1 MGLQLNEQSSGWI
14 STPPTR
20 SAWYSLCSARTAQL
34 SVETPL
40 LIMLPVRLQI
50 LFTLENKQDLIS
62 WNHLIEKG
70 HKNKTRRRGVGGR
83 NDNSVNE
90 AEGKKMW
97 HLCSLSPEKVEI
109 SH

>member
-1 MGLQLNEQSSGWI
+1 
-14 STPPTR
+14 
-20 SAWYSLCSARTAQL
+20 
-34 SVETPL
+34 
-40 LIMLPVRLQI
+40 MLPTPSLHCCAHGGCGQGDARRAVCAAGVGGRGGARGRRGGGEEEAWRLGD
-50 LFTLENKQDLIS
+50 LE
-62 WNHLIEKG
+62 
-70 HKNKTRRRGVGGR
+70 RRRGVGGR

>member
-1 MGLQLNEQSSGWI
+1 MYKVPLQLSSGPSVLEPW
-14 STPPTR
+14 SLGASLGCLAGHQVAFPPAVTFTDKTPTFNVNPCGGGEEE
-20 SAWYSLCSARTAQL
+20 AW
-34 SVETPL
+34 
-40 LIMLPVRLQI
+40 RLG
-50 LFTLENKQDLIS
+50 DL
-62 WNHLIEKG
+62 K
-70 HKNKTRRRGVGGR
+70 RRRGVGGR

>member
-70 HKNKTRRRGVGGR
+70 HKNKTRRRGKKALRAKHPCFHTLKGDFGG
-83 NDNSVNE
+83 
-90 AEGKKMW
+90 
-97 HLCSLSPEKVEI
+97 
-109 SH
+109 

>member
-1 MGLQLNEQSSGWI
+1 MRDAAN
-14 STPPTR
+14 
-20 SAWYSLCSARTAQL
+20 
-34 SVETPL
+34 SVSPL
-40 LIMLPVRLQI
+40 LRPWRVWPGGR
-50 LFTLENKQDLIS
+50 
-62 WNHLIEKG
+62 EKG
-70 HKNKTRRRGVGGR
+70 SVRGGGRGGARGRRGGGEEEAWRLGDLERRRGVGGR

>member
-1 MGLQLNEQSSGWI
+1 
-14 STPPTR
+14 
-20 SAWYSLCSARTAQL
+20 
-34 SVETPL
+34 
-40 LIMLPVRLQI
+40 MLPTPSLHCCAHGGRGQGDARRAVCAAGVGGEEEAWRLG
-50 LFTLENKQDLIS
+50 DL
-62 WNHLIEKG
+62 K
-70 HKNKTRRRGVGGR
+70 RRRGVGGR

>member
-1 MGLQLNEQSSGWI
+1 MRDAAN
-14 STPPTR
+14 
-20 SAWYSLCSARTAQL
+20 
-34 SVETPL
+34 SVSPL
-40 LIMLPVRLQI
+40 LRPWRVWPGGR
-50 LFTLENKQDLIS
+50 
-62 WNHLIEKG
+62 EKG
-70 HKNKTRRRGVGGR
+70 SVRGGGGGGEEEAWRLGDLKRRRGVGGR